1 MAKRCLVKILLIVAN
16 LLVLQ
21 SCTWREVQDEL
32 QEIGTILESE
42 WEEIKECNWANPR
55 KEDK

>member
-1 MAKRCLVKILLIVAN
+1 MARRCQVKILLIIAS

-55 KEDK
+55 KED